1 MDPINTQPIQQFI
14 ASVKSADAKNARE
27 IKLDIQT
34 SKRLAFALGEVMA
47 RLNGDLE
54 KLLQQ
59 KQNQDETVVVQL
71 GSTTSDWK

>member
-1 MDPINTQPIQQFI
+1 MEPINTQPIQQFI
-14 ASVKSADAKNARE
+14 STVKSADARNARE
-27 IKLDIQT
+27 VKLDIQT

-54 KLLQQ
+54 KLLQ
-59 KQNQDETVVVQL
+59 KQNEQEDTVVVQL

>member
-1 MDPINTQPIQQFI
+1 MEPINTQPIQQFI
-14 ASVKSADAKNARE
+14 STVKSADSTNARE
-27 IKLDIQT
+27 VKLDIQT

-54 KLLQQ
+54 KLLQKKEEQ
-59 KQNQDETVVVQL
+59 EDTVVVQL

>member
-1 MDPINTQPIQQFI
+1 MEPINTQPIQQFI
-14 ASVKSADAKNARE
+14 STVKSADSRNARE
-27 IKLDIQT
+27 VKLDIQT

-54 KLLQQ
+54 KLLQKKEEQ
-59 KQNQDETVVVQL
+59 EETVVVQL